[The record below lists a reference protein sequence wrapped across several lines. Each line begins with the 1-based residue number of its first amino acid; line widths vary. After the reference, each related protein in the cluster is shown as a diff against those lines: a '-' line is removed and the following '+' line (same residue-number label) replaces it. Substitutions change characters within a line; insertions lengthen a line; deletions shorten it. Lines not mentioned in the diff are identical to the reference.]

1 MPNVITREQSEI
13 EKLKADNAKL
23 TKLVAMQLEMQ
34 QSMLEVM
41 QQMLL
46 RTKQT
51 QESLMH
57 IGQVLAI
64 QTDLD
69 FGTSTLDDLKVLFK
83 GHQEE
88 LTEFKKSQTSK
99 KPKEVEKL

>member
-1 MPNVITREQSEI
+1 MPTLITKEQRQINELKAEN
-13 EKLKADNAKL
+13 EKLI
-23 TKLVAMQLEMQ
+23 KLVEMQ
-34 QSMLEVM
+34 FKMQKSMLDTM

-46 RTKQT
+46 QSKQT
-51 QESLMH
+51 QERLKH

-69 FGTSTLDDLKVLFK
+69 FDTSILDDLKVLFK

-88 LTEFKKSQTSK
+88 LTEFKKSKKSK

>member
-1 MPNVITREQSEI
+1 
-13 EKLKADNAKL
+13 
-23 TKLVAMQLEMQ
+23 
-34 QSMLEVM
+34 MLDTM

-46 RTKQT
+46 QSKHT
-51 QESLMH
+51 QESLIH

-69 FGTSTLDDLKVLFK
+69 FDTSILNDLKTLFK

-88 LTEFKKSQTSK
+88 LTEFKKLQTSK
-99 KPKEVEKL
+99 KTKDVQKL

>member
-1 MPNVITREQSEI
+1 MPILKTKEQAQI
-13 EKLKADNAKL
+13 DKLKADNAKL

-34 QSMLEVM
+34 KSMLETM
-41 QQMLL
+41 EQMLL

-64 QTDLD
+64 QTDMEFD
-69 FGTSTLDDLKVLFK
+69 TSTLADLKALFK
-83 GHQEE
+83 GHQEA
-88 LTEFKKSQTSK
+88 LTEYKKFKKEAK
-99 KPKEVEKL
+99 NEKSL

>member
-1 MPNVITREQSEI
+1 MPTLITKEQRQIDELKAEN
-13 EKLKADNAKL
+13 EKLI
-23 TKLVAMQLEMQ
+23 KLVEMQ
-34 QSMLEVM
+34 FKMQKSMLDTM

-46 RTKQT
+46 QSKQT
-51 QESLMH
+51 QERLKH

-69 FGTSTLDDLKVLFK
+69 FDTSILNDLKFLFK
-83 GHQEE
+83 GHQEA
-88 LTEFKKSQTSK
+88 LTEFKKSKKSK